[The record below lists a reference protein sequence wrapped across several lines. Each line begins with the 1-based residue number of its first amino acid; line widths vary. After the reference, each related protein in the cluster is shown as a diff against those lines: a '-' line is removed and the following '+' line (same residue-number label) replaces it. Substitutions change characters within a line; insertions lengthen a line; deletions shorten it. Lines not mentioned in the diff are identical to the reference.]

1 MSLFSKLK
9 KSSPRGASLDL
20 LTNKWVLYIM
30 LILGV
35 FDVFNFYQNGQMM
48 SLYVFLFVGILT
60 SFFCKNMIVIIV
72 TAIAIAHI
80 FTYGERM
87 SEGFEEEEEEEEKE
101 GLEDDAAEENA
112 AEEDTTEVDDEA
124 EKKKKVKPE
133 MVPSADVIK
142 DAAEGLAGEI
152 KKNGVDGLS
161 KETFGLLQA
170 QEKLLENLGK
180 MSDFVKVEGMGASS
194 KVGGASMVGGASK
207 KEGYATLADAY
218 RS

>member
-1 MSLFSKLK
+1 MPLFSKLK
-9 KSSPRGASLDL
+9 RSSPRGDSLGL

-60 SFFCKNMIVIIV
+60 SFFSKNMIVIIV

-87 SEGFEEEEEEEEKE
+87 SEGFTEEEEEEEKE
-101 GLEDDAAEENA
+101 GLEEDVVV
-112 AEEDTTEVDDEA
+112 EEDESEA
-124 EKKKKVKPE
+124 DKNKKAKPE
-133 MVPSADVIK
+133 MVPSADAIK
-142 DAAEGLAGEI
+142 GAAEGLASEI
-152 KKNGVDGLS
+152 QKNGVEGLS
-161 KETFGLLQA
+161 KETFDLIQA
-170 QEKLLENLGK
+170 QETLLQNLGK
-180 MSDFVKVEGMGASS
+180 MSDFVKVDGVPST
-194 KVGGASMVGGASK
+194 GASK

>member
-1 MSLFSKLK
+1 MPLFSKLK
-9 KSSPRGASLDL
+9 KSSYRGASLDL

-87 SEGFEEEEEEEEKE
+87 SEGFKEEDEEDEDKE
-101 GLEDDAAEENA
+101 GLEDV
-112 AEEDTTEVDDEA
+112 AEEDAVDDEA
-124 EKKKKVKPE
+124 EKKKEKPE
-133 MVPSADVIK
+133 MVPSADTIK
-142 DAAEGLAGEI
+142 SAAEGLAGEI
-152 KKNGVDGLS
+152 RKNGVEGLS
-161 KETFGLLQA
+161 KETFS
-170 QEKLLENLGK
+170 LLEAQKTLIANLEK
-180 MSDFVKVEGMGASS
+180 MSDYVNVEGTAAS
-194 KVGGASMVGGASK
+194 KVGGAPK
-207 KEGYATLADAY
+207 KEGYANYSDAY

>member
-1 MSLFSKLK
+1 
-9 KSSPRGASLDL
+9 
-20 LTNKWVLYIM
+20 M

-87 SEGFEEEEEEEEKE
+87 SEGFTEEEEEEEEDKKE
-101 GLEDDAAEENA
+101 GLEDDV
-112 AEEDTTEVDDEA
+112 EDEDEDA
-124 EKKKKVKPE
+124 KKKKEKPE
-133 MVPSADVIK
+133 MVPSADAIQN
-142 DAAEGLAGEI
+142 AAEGLAGQI

-161 KETFGLLQA
+161 KETFDLIQA
-170 QEKLLENLGK
+170 QQTLLDNLGK
-180 MSDFVKVEGMGASS
+180 MSDFVKVEGMGTS
-194 KVGGASMVGGASK
+194 KVGGSQQEKFTNYS
-207 KEGYATLADAY
+207 DAY

>member
-1 MSLFSKLK
+1 MPLFSKLK
-9 KSSPRGASLDL
+9 RSSPRGDSLGL

-60 SFFCKNMIVIIV
+60 SFFSKNMIVIIV

-87 SEGFEEEEEEEEKE
+87 SEGFTEEEEEEAEKE
-101 GLEDDAAEENA
+101 GLDGATDEVVVDEDEA
-112 AEEDTTEVDDEA
+112 EA
-124 EKKKKVKPE
+124 EKKAKPE
-133 MVPSADVIK
+133 MVPSADAIK
-142 DAAEGLAGEI
+142 GAAEGLAGEI
-152 KKNGVDGLS
+152 KKNGVEGLS
-161 KETFGLLQA
+161 KETFDLIQA
-170 QEKLLENLGK
+170 QETLLQNLGK
-180 MSDFVKVEGMGASS
+180 MSDFVKVDGVPST
-194 KVGGASMVGGASK
+194 GASMGGSK

>member
-60 SFFCKNMIVIIV
+60 SFFSKNMIVIIV

-87 SEGFEEEEEEEEKE
+87 SEGFTEEEEEEKE
-101 GLEDDAAEENA
+101 GLEDV
-112 AEEDTTEVDDEA
+112 AEEDAVDDEA
-124 EKKKKVKPE
+124 EKKKKEQPE
-133 MVPSADVIK
+133 MVPSADAIK
-142 DAAEGLAGEI
+142 GAAEGLAGEI
-152 KKNGVDGLS
+152 KKNGVEGLS
-161 KETFGLLQA
+161 KETFDLIQA
-170 QEKLLENLGK
+170 QETLLQNLGK
-180 MSDFVKVEGMGASS
+180 MSDFVKVEGT
-194 KVGGASMVGGASK
+194 GASMVGGSK

>member
-1 MSLFSKLK
+1 MPLFSKLK
-9 KSSPRGASLDL
+9 KSSYRGASLDL

-60 SFFCKNMIVIIV
+60 SFFSKNMIVIIV

-87 SEGFEEEEEEEEKE
+87 SEGFTEEEDEEKKEEEEKE
-101 GLEDDAAEENA
+101 KEGIDGIEDDV
-112 AEEDTTEVDDEA
+112 EDEDEDA
-124 EKKKKVKPE
+124 KKPAKPE
-133 MVPSADVIK
+133 MVPSADAIQN
-142 DAAEGLAGEI
+142 AAEGLAGQI
-152 KKNGVDGLS
+152 KKNGVEGLS
-161 KETFGLLQA
+161 KETFGLLEA
-170 QEKLLENLGK
+170 QEKLLQNLGK
-180 MSDFVKVEGMGASS
+180 MSDFVKVEGMGTS
-194 KVGGASMVGGASK
+194 KVGGSQQEKFTNYS
-207 KEGYATLADAY
+207 DAY

>member
-1 MSLFSKLK
+1 
-9 KSSPRGASLDL
+9 
-20 LTNKWVLYIM
+20 M

-87 SEGFEEEEEEEEKE
+87 SEGFEEEEEEEEEKE
-101 GLEDDAAEENA
+101 GLEDVAEE
-112 AEEDTTEVDDEA
+112 EVVDGEA
-124 EKKKKVKPE
+124 EKKTEQPE
-133 MVPSADVIK
+133 MVPSADAIK
-142 DAAEGLAGEI
+142 SAAEGLAGEI

-161 KETFGLLQA
+161 KETFDLIQA
-170 QEKLLENLGK
+170 QETLLQNLGK
-180 MSDFVKVEGMGASS
+180 MSDFVKVDGVPSMGS
-194 KVGGASMVGGASK
+194 SMVGGASK

>member
-1 MSLFSKLK
+1 MPLFSKLK
-9 KSSPRGASLDL
+9 KSSYRGASLDL

-87 SEGFEEEEEEEEKE
+87 SEGFTEEEEEEEEDKKE
-101 GLEDDAAEENA
+101 GAKGIDGIEDDV
-112 AEEDTTEVDDEA
+112 EEDEEA
-124 EKKKKVKPE
+124 KKPAKPE
-133 MVPSADVIK
+133 MVPSADAIQN
-142 DAAEGLAGEI
+142 AAEGLAGQI
-152 KKNGVDGLS
+152 KKNGVEGLS
-161 KETFGLLQA
+161 KETFGLLEA
-170 QEKLLENLGK
+170 QEKLLQNLGK
-180 MSDFVKVEGMGASS
+180 MSDFVKVEGTSASS
-194 KVGGASMVGGASK
+194 SK
-207 KEGYATLADAY
+207 KEGYANYSDAY

>member
-1 MSLFSKLK
+1 
-9 KSSPRGASLDL
+9 
-20 LTNKWVLYIM
+20 M

-87 SEGFEEEEEEEEKE
+87 SEGFEEEEEEDEKEEKE
-101 GLEDDAAEENA
+101 GLEDV
-112 AEEDTTEVDDEA
+112 AEEDAVDDET
-124 EKKKKVKPE
+124 EKKNEKPE
-133 MVPSADVIK
+133 MVPSADAIK
-142 DAAEGLAGEI
+142 GAAEGLASEI

-161 KETFGLLQA
+161 KETFDLIQA
-170 QEKLLENLGK
+170 QETLLQNLGK
-180 MSDFVKVEGMGASS
+180 MSDFVKVDGMGASS
-194 KVGGASMVGGASK
+194 VVGGASK

>member
-1 MSLFSKLK
+1 MPLFSKLK

-87 SEGFEEEEEEEEKE
+87 SEGFTEEEEDDEDEKEKEGLEEEEEEEK
-101 GLEDDAAEENA
+101 
-112 AEEDTTEVDDEA
+112 
-124 EKKKKVKPE
+124 PE
-133 MVPSADVIK
+133 MVPSSDAIQS
-142 DAAEGLAGEI
+142 AAEGLATQI
-152 KKNGVDGLS
+152 KTNGVEGLS
-161 KETFGLLQA
+161 KETFSLLEA
-170 QEKLLENLGK
+170 QEKLLQNLGK
-180 MSDFVKVEGMGASS
+180 LSDFVKVEGMDGS
-194 KVGGASMVGGASK
+194 SMVGGTSSK
-207 KEGYATLADAY
+207 AGSKQEKFTNYSDAY

>member
-1 MSLFSKLK
+1 MPLFSKLK
-9 KSSPRGASLDL
+9 KSSYRGASLDL

-87 SEGFEEEEEEEEKE
+87 SEGFTEEEDEEKKEEEEKE
-101 GLEDDAAEENA
+101 GLEDDV
-112 AEEDTTEVDDEA
+112 EEDEEA
-124 EKKKKVKPE
+124 KKPAKPE
-133 MVPSADVIK
+133 MVPSADAIQN
-142 DAAEGLAGEI
+142 AAEGLAGQI
-152 KKNGVDGLS
+152 KKNGVEGLS
-161 KETFGLLQA
+161 KETFGLLEA
-170 QEKLLENLGK
+170 QQKLIENLGK
-180 MSDFVKVEGMGASS
+180 MSDFVKVEGMDGTSSKASS
-194 KVGGASMVGGASK
+194 KQEKFTNYS
-207 KEGYATLADAY
+207 DAY
-218 RS
+218 KS

>member
-1 MSLFSKLK
+1 MPLFSKLK
-9 KSSPRGASLDL
+9 KSSYRGASLDL

-87 SEGFEEEEEEEEKE
+87 SEGFTEEEEEEEEDKKE
-101 GLEDDAAEENA
+101 GLEDDV
-112 AEEDTTEVDDEA
+112 EDEDEDA
-124 EKKKKVKPE
+124 KKPAKPE
-133 MVPSADVIK
+133 MVPSANAIQN
-142 DAAEGLAGEI
+142 AAEGLAGQI

-161 KETFGLLQA
+161 KETFDLIQA
-170 QEKLLENLGK
+170 QQTLLDNLGK
-180 MSDFVKVEGMGASS
+180 MSDFVKVEGMGTS
-194 KVGGASMVGGASK
+194 KVGGSQQEKFTNYS
-207 KEGYATLADAY
+207 DAY

>member
-1 MSLFSKLK
+1 MPLFSKLK
-9 KSSPRGASLDL
+9 KSSSRGASLDL

-60 SFFCKNMIVIIV
+60 SFFSKNMIVIIV

-87 SEGFEEEEEEEEKE
+87 SEGFEEEEEEEKEQE
-101 GLEDDAAEENA
+101 GLEDAAEE
-112 AEEDTTEVDDEA
+112 EDVVDDET
-124 EKKKKVKPE
+124 EKKKAQPE
-133 MVPSADVIK
+133 MVPSADAIK
-142 DAAEGLAGEI
+142 GAAEGLAGEI

-161 KETFGLLQA
+161 KETFDLIQA
-170 QEKLLENLGK
+170 QETLLQNLGK
-180 MSDFVKVEGMGASS
+180 LSDFVKVDGVPSM
-194 KVGGASMVGGASK
+194 GASMVGGASK